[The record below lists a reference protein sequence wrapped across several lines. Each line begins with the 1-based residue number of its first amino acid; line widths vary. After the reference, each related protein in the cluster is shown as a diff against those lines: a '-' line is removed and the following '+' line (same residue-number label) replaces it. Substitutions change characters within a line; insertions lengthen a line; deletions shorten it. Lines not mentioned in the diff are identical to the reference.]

1 LRFKWGTDTQIK
13 IFLPA
18 GKITYSCEYIHPIWP
33 YSHFYAIGGI
43 LIRKY
48 VCEDFFHSP
57 KLIVMKKLFSI
68 AATILA
74 IASGYSQGR
83 QTIFSEINQ
92 LKSSGAIPKEMQI
105 VNFLSSKVDQIGH
118 DLKGLNK
125 GTIVSLSKDDMEALL
140 LNRNDFI
147 QIHLPVDD
155 QREMILTLKRNQIFT
170 NEFMLNTSS
179 DRGNPVTYTPGVHY
193 KGIVDG
199 EPSSVVALSVFND
212 QVMGMIATDQ
222 GNFVI
227 GRIKDDPGNR
237 HIFYNEKD
245 LDRHFEFECQTPDGG
260 PGYTKDQLENKL
272 SIIED
277 ANDCVRLYVEINNDI
292 VTDKGGVVPA
302 TDFVTGLYNQAFTIF
317 ANESINMMINQIF
330 AWTSPSPYHSGTA
343 QQKLAAYGANTHFF
357 NGDLSQLL
365 GYSND
370 GVAGSLNGICN
381 VDPDMSKCYS
391 GIHPIAT
398 NQSIIFI
405 CHELGHLLGSR
416 HTHACVWN
424 GNNTAIDGCAT
435 VEGSCAQLP
444 PAPDW
449 TGTLMS
455 YCFPAFD
462 SYDGFGPQPGNVIRN
477 TVNASGNCLTPC
489 GPPTSYCL
497 SYGLVSNNKYI
508 KKVVLGSISNQTGN
522 NNGYGNYLSLSTNL
536 TAGNT
541 YTISMTPGSNGS
553 TKYWRVWI
561 DYNGDN
567 DWNDA
572 GELVGQK
579 SGSQVVSFA
588 FTVPSGASL
597 ISTRMRVSMAY
608 NAYAANCGSFSTGE
622 VEDYKVNILPAQ
634 GAKTSITLDQI
645 TESRQLNAYPNPAS
659 NQITIQNS
667 NNKMLGTISIYD
679 LSGKMIYKNF
689 VGSSQTIIDLKNF
702 SSGVYYLRSDQM
714 VIALKFVKQ

>member
-1 LRFKWGTDTQIK
+1 M
-13 IFLPA
+13 
-18 GKITYSCEYIHPIWP
+18 HPIGP
-33 YSHFYAIGGI
+33 YSHFYAIGSV

-48 VCEDFFHSP
+48 VCEGFFHSP
-57 KLIVMKKLFSI
+57 KLIVMKKLFTI

-83 QTIFSEINQ
+83 QTIFSEINH
-92 LKSSGAIPKEMQI
+92 LKASGAIPKEMQI
-105 VNFLSSKVDQIGH
+105 VNFFSSKVDQVGH

-125 GTIVSLSKDDMEALL
+125 GTIVSLSKDAMEALL

-147 QIHLPVDD
+147 QINLPVDD

-170 NEFMLNTSS
+170 NDFKLYKSS
-179 DRGNPVTYTPGVHY
+179 DPHNPVTYTPGVHY

-199 EPSSVVALSVFND
+199 EPSSVVALSVFKD
-212 QVMGMIATDQ
+212 QVMGLIATDH

-227 GRIKDDPGNR
+227 GRIKNDPGNR
-237 HIFYNEKD
+237 HILYNEKD
-245 LDRHFEFECQTPDGG
+245 LDRHFEFECGTPDDG
-260 PGYTKDQLENKL
+260 PGYSKEQLEKTF
-272 SIIED
+272 STED
-277 ANDCVRLYVEINNDI
+277 VNDCVRLYVEVNNDI
-292 VTDKGGVVPA
+292 VVDKGGVVPA
-302 TDFVTGLYNQAFTIF
+302 IDFVTGLYNQSFTIF

-330 AWTSPSPYHSGTA
+330 AWTSPSPYHSGSA
-343 QQKLAAYGANTHFF
+343 QQKLAAYGANTSFF
-357 NGDLSQLL
+357 NGDVAQLL

-370 GVAGSLNGICN
+370 GVGSNPGICN
-381 VDPDMSKCYS
+381 VDPDKNKCYS
-391 GIHPIAT
+391 GIHPSASG
-398 NQSIIFI
+398 QSIIFI
-405 CHELGHLLGSR
+405 CHELGHNLGSR

-435 VEGSCAQLP
+435 VEGNCTQPP

-455 YCFPAFD
+455 YCWPYFD
-462 SYDGFGPQPGNVIRN
+462 PYDGFGPQPGNVIRN
-477 TVNASGNCLTPC
+477 TVNTSGNCLTPC
-489 GPPTSYCL
+489 GAPTTYCL

-522 NNGYGNYLSLSTNL
+522 NYGYGNYLSLSTNL

-541 YTISMTPGSNGS
+541 YTISLTPGSNGS

-579 SGSQVVSFA
+579 SGTQVVSFT

-597 ISTRMRVSMAY
+597 IATRMRVSMAY
-608 NAYAANCGSFSTGE
+608 NAYAANCGTFSTGE
-622 VEDYKVNILPAQ
+622 VEDYTVIILPAQ
-634 GAKTSITLDQI
+634 AAKSSVTLDQV
-645 TESRQLNAYPNPAS
+645 TGSRQLTAYPNPAS
-659 NQITIQNS
+659 NQITIR
-667 NNKMLGTISIYD
+667 NNNHKMLGTVSIYD
-679 LSGKMIYKNF
+679 FSGKMIYKNF
-689 VGSSQTIIDLKNF
+689 VGSSQTTIDLENF
-702 SSGVYYLRSDQM
+702 SQGVYYVRSDQSSST
-714 VIALKFVKQ
+714 IKFVKQK